1 MGTYP
6 VKIQAVLGKGYPER
20 PFVNIPVGIARAL
33 DIRKG
38 EVVQP
43 KIVDR
48 SQLLPVRPA
57 PAVPHQKTRKNV
69 GGFSAESISD

>member
-6 VKIQAVLGKGYPER
+6 VKIRSVLSKGYGER

-38 EVVQP
+38 EVVEP

-48 SQLLPVRPA
+48 SQLLLDRQPQPS
-57 PAVPHQKTRKNV
+57 PIKKPTKK
-69 GGFSAESISD
+69 

>member
-6 VKIQAVLGKGYPER
+6 VKIQAVLGNGYAER

-33 DIRKG
+33 GIRKG
-38 EVVQP
+38 EVVEP

-48 SQLLPVRPA
+48 SQLLWVRQRQASPI
-57 PAVPHQKTRKNV
+57 KK
-69 GGFSAESISD
+69 